1 MLSSTPEIR
10 NTGRD
15 CADSDG
21 QVDNACGNAARLPK
35 IDYNKSQK
43 GEHIMRQSRRK
54 VLKAGAAL
62 AAAASLPHF
71 ARAQSG
77 SIKIGMSMPQTG
89 SLGAGGQAALV
100 ALRLWVDDVNQ
111 RGGLLNRKVELIA
124 YDDQTN
130 PANTPGIYTKLLD
143 IDKVDLLIA
152 PYGTVPTAPIVPMV
166 KQRGLLL
173 MGNFS
178 FQVNAKVQH
187 DMWFNNSP
195 WNDAASWS
203 DGFIKAGQGAGAK
216 TIAILAADQEF
227 AQNLANGAR
236 ELAKKANIQSVYDQN
251 YPPTTTDFS
260 SLIRG
265 IRAAKPEMVF
275 VMSYP
280 NDSVAIIRAVNEIG
294 VGSQVQVFGG
304 GMVGL
309 QFTPIMTSLGSLLNG
324 VLNYNS
330 YVPGMKYPGIEDF
343 LARYAKRAAEAR
355 VDPLGF
361 YLPPFNYAIGQMLE
375 QAVNGTKSL
384 DHKQLAAYLRKNEMK
399 TLVGP
404 IRYDKNGEWANPR
417 VVQAQFRGVVDKD
430 TEQFRQP
437 GKQIVIYPDAYKT
450 GNVITPFE
458 KARSA
463 K

>member
-1 MLSSTPEIR
+1 M
-10 NTGRD
+10 
-15 CADSDG
+15 
-21 QVDNACGNAARLPK
+21 
-35 IDYNKSQK
+35 K
-43 GEHIMRQSRRK
+43 GSRRK

-62 AAAASLPHF
+62 AAAASLPRAAF
-71 ARAQSG
+71 AQAG
-77 SIKIGMSMPQTG
+77 PVKIGMSMPQTG

-130 PANTPGIYTKLLD
+130 PANVPGIYTKLLD
-143 IDKVDLLIA
+143 VDKVDLLIA
-152 PYGTVPTAPIVPMV
+152 PYGTVPTAPIMPMV
-166 KQRGLLL
+166 KQRNLLL

-178 FQVNAKVQH
+178 FQVNAKIQH
-187 DMWFNNSP
+187 DMWFNNAP
-195 WNDAASWS
+195 WNDASSWS
-203 DGFIKAGQGAGAK
+203 DGFFKAGQAVGAK
-216 TIAILAADQEF
+216 SVAVLAADNDF

-236 ELAKKANIQSVYDQN
+236 ELAKKAGIKSVYDQN

-294 VGSQVQVFGG
+294 VGSQVQIFGG

-324 VLNYNS
+324 VINYNS

-343 LARYAKRAAEAR
+343 LARYAKRATEAK

-375 QAVNGTKSL
+375 QAVGATKSL
-384 DHKQLAAYLRKNEMK
+384 EHRRLAEYLRGNEMK
-399 TLVGP
+399 TVVGP
-404 IRYDKNGEWANPR
+404 IRYGKDGEWAKAR
-417 VVQAQFRGVVDKD
+417 VVQAQFRGVADKD
-430 TEQFRQP
+430 MEQFRKSE
-437 GKQIVIYPDAYKT
+437 KQVVIYPDEYKT
-450 GNVITPFE
+450 GSVITPFE

>member
-1 MLSSTPEIR
+1 
-10 NTGRD
+10 
-15 CADSDG
+15 
-21 QVDNACGNAARLPK
+21 
-35 IDYNKSQK
+35 
-43 GEHIMRQSRRK
+43 MRGSRRK

-62 AAAASLPHF
+62 AAASALPGKAF
-71 ARAQSG
+71 AQAG
-77 SIKIGMSMPQTG
+77 PVKIGMSMPQTG

-130 PANTPGIYTKLLD
+130 PANVPGIYTKLLD
-143 IDKVDLLIA
+143 VDKVDLLIA
-152 PYGTVPTAPIVPMV
+152 PYGTVPTAPIMPMV
-166 KQRGLLL
+166 KQRNLLL

-195 WNDAASWS
+195 WNDASSWS
-203 DGFIKAGQGAGAK
+203 DGFVKAGQEAGAK
-216 TIAILAADQEF
+216 SIAFLAADQEF

-236 ELAKKANIQSVYDQN
+236 ELSKKANIKSVYDQN

-265 IRAAKPEMVF
+265 IRAARPDMVF

-294 VGSQVQVFGG
+294 VGSSVQVFGG

-343 LARYAKRAAEAR
+343 LSRYAKRATDAK

-375 QAVNGTKSL
+375 QAVNATKSL
-384 DHKQLAAYLRKNEMK
+384 EHRRLAEYLRKNEMK
-399 TLVGP
+399 TVVGP
-404 IRYDKNGEWANPR
+404 IRYDKMGEWANPR
-417 VVQAQFRGVVDKD
+417 VVQAQFRGVADKD
-430 TEQFRQP
+430 TEQFRQA
-437 GKQIVIYPDAYKT
+437 GKQVVIYPEEYKT

>member
-1 MLSSTPEIR
+1 
-10 NTGRD
+10 
-15 CADSDG
+15 
-21 QVDNACGNAARLPK
+21 
-35 IDYNKSQK
+35 
-43 GEHIMRQSRRK
+43 MRRSRRK
-54 VLKAGAAL
+54 ILKGGAAAL
-62 AAAASLPHF
+62 AAASLPFSKYSF
-71 ARAQSG
+71 AQAGPIR
-77 SIKIGMSMPQTG
+77 IGMSMPQTG
-89 SLGAGGQAALV
+89 SLGAGGQAALL
-100 ALRLWVDDVNQ
+100 ALRLWVDDVNA
-111 RGGLLNRKVELIA
+111 RGGLLNRKVEFIA

-130 PANTPGIYTKLLD
+130 PANVPGIYTKLLD
-143 IDKVDLLIA
+143 VDRVDLLIA
-152 PYGTVPTAPIVPMV
+152 PYGTVPTAPLMPMV

-187 DMWFNNSP
+187 DMWFNNAP
-195 WNDAASWS
+195 WNDARSWS
-203 DGFIKAGQGAGAK
+203 EGFMQAGQRAGGK
-216 TIAILAADQEF
+216 TIAFLAADQEF

-236 ELAKKANIQSVYDQN
+236 TLAKDANMKFVYDQN

-265 IRAAKPEMVF
+265 IRAARPEIVY

-330 YVPGMKYPGIEDF
+330 YVPGMQYPGVEDF
-343 LARYAKRAAEAR
+343 LARYAKRAAEAK

-375 QAVNGTKSL
+375 QAVNATKSI
-384 DHKQLAAYLRKNEMK
+384 DHKQLAAYLRSNEMK
-399 TLVGP
+399 TVVGP
-404 IRYDKNGEWANPR
+404 IRFDKTGEWSNPR
-417 VVQAQFRGVVDKD
+417 VVQAQFRGIVDKD
-430 TEQFRQP
+430 TEQFRKP
-437 GKQIVIYPDAYKT
+437 GKQVVIYPEAYKT

>member
-1 MLSSTPEIR
+1 
-10 NTGRD
+10 
-15 CADSDG
+15 
-21 QVDNACGNAARLPK
+21 
-35 IDYNKSQK
+35 
-43 GEHIMRQSRRK
+43 MRQSRRR

-62 AAAASLPHF
+62 AASASLPPF

-77 SIKIGMSMPQTG
+77 PIKIGMSMPQTG

-130 PANTPGIYTKLLD
+130 PANVPAIYTKLLD

-152 PYGTVPTAPIVPMV
+152 PYGTVPTAPVMPMV

-178 FQVNAKVQH
+178 FQVNAKIQH

-203 DGFIKAGQGAGAK
+203 DGFIKAGKDAGAK
-216 TIAILAADQEF
+216 TLAILAADQEF

-236 ELAKKANIQSVYDQN
+236 ELAKKADIKAVYDQN

-265 IRAAKPEMVF
+265 IRAAKPDMVF

-343 LARYAKRAAEAR
+343 LARYAKRAAEAK

-399 TLVGP
+399 TVVGP
-404 IRYDKNGEWANPR
+404 IRYDKMGEWANPR

-430 TEQFRQP
+430 TEQFRKP
-437 GKQIVIYPDAYKT
+437 GRQVVIYPDAYKT
-450 GNVITPFE
+450 GDVITPFE

>member
-1 MLSSTPEIR
+1 MKR
-10 NTGRD
+10 
-15 CADSDG
+15 
-21 QVDNACGNAARLPK
+21 
-35 IDYNKSQK
+35 
-43 GEHIMRQSRRK
+43 SRRDL
-54 VLKAGAAL
+54 LKAGAAL
-62 AAAASLPHF
+62 AATAGIPGGRAF
-71 ARAQSG
+71 AQAG
-77 SIKIGMSMPQTG
+77 PVKIGMSMPQTG

-111 RGGLLNRKVELIA
+111 RGGLLGRKVEFIV

-130 PANTPGIYTKLLD
+130 PANVPGIYTKLLD
-143 IDKVDLLIA
+143 VDRVDLIIA
-152 PYGTVPTAPIVPMV
+152 PYGTVPTAPLMPMV

-203 DGFIKAGQGAGAK
+203 EGFMRAGQKAEAK
-216 TIAILAADQEF
+216 TIAFLAADQEF

-236 ELAKKANIQSVYDQN
+236 ALAKKANVKFVYDQN

-265 IRAAKPEMVF
+265 IRAARPEIVY

-280 NDSVAIIRAVNEIG
+280 NDSVAIVRAVNEIG
-294 VGSQVQVFGG
+294 IGSQVQIFGG

-309 QFTPIMTSLGSLLNG
+309 QFTPIMSSLGSLLNG
-324 VLNYNS
+324 IVNYNS

-343 LARYAKRAAEAR
+343 LSRYSKKAVEAK

-399 TLVGP
+399 TVVGS
-404 IRYDKNGEWANPR
+404 IRYDKMGEWANPR
-417 VVQAQFRGVVDKD
+417 VVQAQFRGIVDKD
-430 TEQFRQP
+430 VEQFRKP
-437 GKQIVIYPDAYKT
+437 GKQVVVYPEEYKT
-450 GNVITPFE
+450 GEVITPYE
-458 KARSA
+458 KARKA
-463 K
+463 